1 MKASPTP
8 PTKSITWP
16 CPTRPHSTPTSAGAS
31 REQQQPRL
39 GIDDIQWVPAIST
52 GFTDSRFT
60 RPLGTVTY
68 GFNGSHPDDDPMLS
82 RAHGT
87 DESIGISSLIS
98 GTKIMLALAIDVLNG
113 K

>member
-1 MKASPTP
+1 
-8 PTKSITWP
+8 
-16 CPTRPHSTPTSAGAS
+16 
-31 REQQQPRL
+31 
-39 GIDDIQWVPAIST
+39 
-52 GFTDSRFT
+52 
-60 RPLGTVTY
+60 
-68 GFNGSHPDDDPMLS
+68 MLS